1 MAGHSHWAG
10 IKHKKARVDAARGK
24 LWGKLVRNIT
34 IASKLGGS
42 DASTNPRLRLAI
54 DKARAANMT
63 RDGIERAVKKGAGEL
78 GGQSYEEIT
87 YEGYGPGGVAVMCE
101 VLTDNRNRTA
111 PEIKRIFEAAGSS
124 LGSTGCVAYLFDRK
138 GLLTVGVDDADED
151 ELIEVAAET
160 EADDVKLTGQIYEI
174 TCRPEVYEQVKN
186 GLDQR
191 EIKTQVAEIAMVPQ
205 TLVTVDAEVG
215 RKVLNLIEQLQDHDD
230 AQEVYSNFD
239 IPDEV
244 MAQLAEG
251 D

>member
-34 IASKLGGS
+34 IAAKMGGS
-42 DASTNPRLRLAI
+42 DASANPRLRLAI
-54 DKARAANMT
+54 DKARAANMP

-87 YEGYGPGGVAVMCE
+87 YEGYGPGGVAVMCD

-111 PEIKRIFEAAGSS
+111 PEIKKIFESAGAN
-124 LGSTGCVAYLFDRK
+124 LGSTGCVGYLFERK

-151 ELIEVAAET
+151 QLIEVAAET

-191 EIKTQVAEIAMVPQ
+191 EITTQVAEIAMVPQ

-215 RKVLNLIEQLQDHDD
+215 REVLNLIEQLQDHDD
-230 AQEVYSNFD
+230 VQDVYSNFD

-244 MAQLAEG
+244 MAQLSQG